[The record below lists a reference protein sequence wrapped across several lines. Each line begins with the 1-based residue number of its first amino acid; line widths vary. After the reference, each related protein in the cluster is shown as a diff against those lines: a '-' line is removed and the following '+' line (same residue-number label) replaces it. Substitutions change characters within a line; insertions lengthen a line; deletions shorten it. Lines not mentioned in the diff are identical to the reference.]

1 MSSTRDTFITVPA
14 LSFHAAVRTGTDPAS
29 PLALSVKIMW
39 AAAAIILTA
48 CLTNDLH
55 GCLLDFHAD
64 GSYDHG
70 VVYYVLVAF
79 AVCLTLSSL
88 VILAR
93 KCQHSLCRRQM
104 YIPAILCG
112 IGFVMLI
119 IYNVC
124 DGAPIISGIKLF
136 NIQEVY
142 VLIFLGFWEGCIII
156 GLLPSNTDYDALFHL
171 SHTCAEI
178 SSHDGK
184 IRFVSASRTDFSV
197 MGSPNIVRKSQSI
210 TGGAIAW
217 TEDRSTINAISQE
230 LSEANDRIQEEND
243 LIAESNRIEAEYTRY
258 ETLNRLYDL
267 IADHCRDQA
276 ERLENVLSD
285 ETAFEEDIVL
295 YLILGTYVKRS
306 ANLMLLANSSLLL
319 SLDELCYALRETFEC
334 ISISGIDCILK
345 KAPGK
350 KSPSELVIAA
360 HDLFEAAVEAVY
372 GKCSIIVAS
381 AAPDSRTVIRIETDA
396 PLSWD
401 DIPEKLRI
409 PALSLT
415 VTDEESCLTLGGD
428 VIG

>member
-1 MSSTRDTFITVPA
+1 MD
-14 LSFHAAVRTGTDPAS
+14 S
-29 PLALSVKIMW
+29 P
-39 AAAAIILTA
+39 
-48 CLTNDLH
+48 D
-55 GCLLDFHAD
+55 
-64 GSYDHG
+64 
-70 VVYYVLVAF
+70 
-79 AVCLTLSSL
+79 
-88 VILAR
+88 
-93 KCQHSLCRRQM
+93 
-104 YIPAILCG
+104 
-112 IGFVMLI
+112 
-119 IYNVC
+119 
-124 DGAPIISGIKLF
+124 
-136 NIQEVY
+136 
-142 VLIFLGFWEGCIII
+142 
-156 GLLPSNTDYDALFHL
+156 
-171 SHTCAEI
+171 
-178 SSHDGK
+178 
-184 IRFVSASRTDFSV
+184 
-197 MGSPNIVRKSQSI
+197 IVRKSQSI

-217 TEDRSTINAISQE
+217 TEDRSTINALSQE
-230 LSEANDRIQEEND
+230 LSEANDRIEEEND

-319 SLDELCYALRETFEC
+319 PLDELCYALRETFEC
-334 ISISGIDCILK
+334 ISISGIDCILE

-381 AAPDSRTVIRIETDA
+381 AAPNSGTVIRIETDA

-428 VIG
+428 IIG